1 MDEVAF
7 TKFLKRSGKK
17 PHVVEALVEA
27 VTEFESYLSQAQN
40 TTLDYAKAQDIS
52 DYVDRLDEP
61 EVKETMRG
69 LALYYQFTGNMA
81 LARTAGAIREQR
93 IAVTRQIFKVREF
106 LGVSADEIS
115 KLEAIGIITVEHM
128 LEAGRTT
135 QARQELT
142 EQTGVPPEVILE
154 LVKLSDLSRLGAVKR
169 VRARLYYDAGL
180 DTPEKFAEWEPEAL
194 RQMLIDFVARTGF
207 EGIPPL
213 PKELRNAISAAQK
226 LPKAVEYDS

>member
-7 TKFLKRSGKK
+7 EKFLKRSGKK
-17 PHVVEALVEA
+17 PHVIEALVKQ
-27 VTEFESYLSQAQN
+27 VREFESYLSQAQN
-40 TTLDYAKAQDIS
+40 TTLDSAKAQDIW
-52 DYVDRLDEP
+52 DYVDSLDGA
-61 EVKETMRG
+61 EVKETLRG
-69 LALYYQFTGNMA
+69 LALYYQFADNMV
-81 LARTAGAIREQR
+81 LARTAGEIREQR
-93 IAVTRQIFKVREF
+93 IAVTRRVFKLREF
-106 LGVSADEIS
+106 LGVSVDEIS

-128 LEAGRTT
+128 LEAGRTL
-135 QARQELT
+135 QARQKLA

-180 DTPEKFAEWEPEAL
+180 DTPDKFAEWEPEAL

-213 PKELRNAISAAQK
+213 PKELRNTISAAK
-226 LPKAVEYDS
+226 GLPKVVEYD